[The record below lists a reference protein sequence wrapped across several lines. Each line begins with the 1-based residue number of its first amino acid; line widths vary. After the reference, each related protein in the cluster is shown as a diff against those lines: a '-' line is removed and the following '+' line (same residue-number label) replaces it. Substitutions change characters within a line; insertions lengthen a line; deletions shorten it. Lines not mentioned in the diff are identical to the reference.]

1 MNIRDLVNKKK
12 LRCDDIISVTLVISV
27 VVLLVFFRL
36 IMFVSLMVY
45 PICSLFLYGIYYV
58 YRGLAKKDKTLTIS
72 VRKFIRGIVYL
83 AFSTFMLLLI
93 FSYPHITLSYIIY
106 FLSFPV
112 FLIGLAA
119 ILKGSI
125 VEVYTLT
132 YRRLNVLVG
141 FLTISFTF
149 LALYNVEGY
158 FILSL
163 TSLLVLLT
171 LNGILRSG
179 LYLSEYGLSIRNL
192 NNIKLVFYIMDNL
205 QVVNLEEEVQS

>member
-1 MNIRDLVNKKK
+1 MDIRDLVNKKK
-12 LRCDDIISVTLVISV
+12 LRCDNIISVTLVISV

-36 IMFVSLMVY
+36 IMYVSMMVY
-45 PICSLFLYGIYYV
+45 PICSLFLYGMYYV
-58 YRGLAKKDKTLTIS
+58 YRGLAKKDETLTIS
-72 VRKFIRGIVYL
+72 VRKFIRGIIYL
-83 AFSTFMLLLI
+83 AFSTYMLLLI
-93 FSYPHITLSYIIY
+93 FSYPHITFSYIIY

-112 FLIGLAA
+112 FFIGLAA

-125 VEVYTLT
+125 VEVYTPT

-149 LALYNVEGY
+149 LALYYVEGY
-158 FILSL
+158 FVLSL
-163 TSLLVLLT
+163 ISLLGLLI

-192 NNIKLVFYIMDNL
+192 SNIRLVFFIMDNL
-205 QVVNLEEEVQS
+205 QVVNLEEEVKS

>member
-12 LRCDDIISVTLVISV
+12 LRCDDIISVSLVISF

-36 IMFVSLMVY
+36 IMYVSMMVY
-45 PICSLFLYGIYYV
+45 PLCSLFIYGIYYV
-58 YRGLAKKDKTLTIS
+58 YKGLAKKDKTLRIS

-83 AFSTFMLLLI
+83 AFSTFMFLLI
-93 FSYPHITLSYIIY
+93 FSYPHITFSYIIY

-112 FLIGLAA
+112 FFIGLAA

-125 VEVYTLT
+125 VEVYTPT
-132 YRRLNVLVG
+132 YRKLNVLVG
-141 FLTISFTF
+141 FLTISITF
-149 LALYNVEGY
+149 LALYYVEGY
-158 FILSL
+158 FVVSL
-163 TSLLVLLT
+163 IFLLVRLP

-192 NNIKLVFYIMDNL
+192 NNIRFVFYIMDNL
-205 QVVNLEEEVQS
+205 QVINPEKVVQS

>member
-12 LRCDDIISVTLVISV
+12 LRCDDIISVTLIISI

-36 IMFVSLMVY
+36 IMFISLMVY
-45 PICSLFLYGIYYV
+45 PFCSLFLYGIYYV
-58 YRGLAKKDKTLTIS
+58 YRGLAKIDETLNIS
-72 VRKFIRGIVYL
+72 VRKLIRGIVYL
-83 AFSTFMLLLI
+83 AFSTYMLLLF
-93 FSYPHITLSYIIY
+93 FSYPHITLNYIIY

-112 FLIGLAA
+112 FFIGLAA

-125 VEVYTLT
+125 VEVYTPA
-132 YRRLNVLVG
+132 YRKLNVLVG
-141 FLTISFTF
+141 FLTVGFTF
-149 LALYNVEGY
+149 LALYYVEGY

-163 TSLLVLLT
+163 ISLLGLLI
-171 LNGILRSG
+171 LNGILRSA

-192 NNIKLVFYIMDNL
+192 SNIRLVFYIMDNL

>member
-12 LRCDDIISVTLVISV
+12 LRCDDIISVSLVISF

-36 IMFVSLMVY
+36 IMYVSMMVY
-45 PICSLFLYGIYYV
+45 PLCSLFLYGIYYV
-58 YRGLAKKDKTLTIS
+58 YRGLAKKDKTLRIS

-83 AFSTFMLLLI
+83 AFSTFMFLLI
-93 FSYPHITLSYIIY
+93 FSYSHITLSYIIY
-106 FLSFPV
+106 FLSLPV
-112 FLIGLAA
+112 FFIGLAA

-125 VEVYTLT
+125 VEVYTPT
-132 YRRLNVLVG
+132 YRKLNVSIG

-149 LALYNVEGY
+149 LALYFVEGY
-158 FILSL
+158 FVLSL
-163 TSLLVLLT
+163 ISLLVLLT

-192 NNIKLVFYIMDNL
+192 KNLRLVFYIMDNL
-205 QVVNLEEEVQS
+205 QVINPEEVVQS

>member
-205 QVVNLEEEVQS
+205 QMVNLEEEVQS

>member
-12 LRCDDIISVTLVISV
+12 LRCDNIISVTLIISV

-36 IMFVSLMVY
+36 IMFASLMVY

-58 YRGLAKKDKTLTIS
+58 YRGLAKKEKTLNIS

-112 FLIGLAA
+112 FFIGLAA
-119 ILKGSI
+119 ILKGFI

-149 LALYNVEGY
+149 LALYYVEGY

-163 TSLLVLLT
+163 ISLLVLLT

-192 NNIKLVFYIMDNL
+192 KNIRLVFYIMDNL
-205 QVVNLEEEVQS
+205 QVINPEEVVQS

>member
-1 MNIRDLVNKKK
+1 MSIRDLVNKKK
-12 LRCDDIISVTLVISV
+12 LRCDNIISATLVISFV
-27 VVLLVFFRL
+27 LLLVFFRL
-36 IMFVSLMVY
+36 IMFVSMMVY
-45 PICSLFLYGIYYV
+45 PIFSLFLYGMYYV
-58 YRGLAKKDKTLTIS
+58 YRGLVKKDKTLTIS
-72 VRKFIRGIVYL
+72 VLKLIRGIAYL
-83 AFSTFMLLLI
+83 ALSTFMILLI
-93 FSYPHITLSYIIY
+93 FSYPHISLSYIIY

-112 FLIGLAA
+112 FFIGLAA

-141 FLTISFTF
+141 FLTIGFTF
-149 LALYNVEGY
+149 LALYYVEGY
-158 FILSL
+158 FIFSL

-205 QVVNLEEEVQS
+205 QRVNLEEEVQS